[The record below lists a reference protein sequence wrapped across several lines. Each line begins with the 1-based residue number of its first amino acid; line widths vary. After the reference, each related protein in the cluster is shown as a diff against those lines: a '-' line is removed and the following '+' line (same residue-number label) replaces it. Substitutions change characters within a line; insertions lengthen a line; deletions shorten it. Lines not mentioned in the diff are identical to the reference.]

1 MAAPVR
7 RMISFVFTPEG
18 YLDIYAFCSCLDCTS
33 TSFFYFQLL
42 GPDEP
47 QLPLKLVC
55 PFQEVET
62 FDWNVSKKIHKN
74 LVTRLHL
81 SKDKS
86 LVPAHL
92 TSDSKK
98 LICPLLTND
107 VIIAAINAKTD
118 TLSKVAI
125 PVFPWEA
132 DDDLTIVSGTREKWR
147 ILEVYKVKFG
157 SGYPDSIVTSK
168 KGKLVSTTLVLQSTR
183 MRPSKVK
190 FYQVNVLELHSVIAT
205 ILKEF

>member
-1 MAAPVR
+1 M
-7 RMISFVFTPEG
+7 
-18 YLDIYAFCSCLDCTS
+18 YAFCSCLDCTL

-47 QLPLKLVC
+47 QLPLKLVR

-62 FDWNVSKKIHKN
+62 FDRNVSNKIHKN
-74 LVTRLHL
+74 LVTRLHS

-86 LVPAHL
+86 LVPACL

-98 LICPLLTND
+98 PICPLLTND
-107 VIIAAINAKTD
+107 VIITAMNAKTD

-125 PVFPWEA
+125 PVIPWEA
-132 DDDLTIVSGTREKWR
+132 DDDLTIVSGTREKRR
-147 ILEVYKVKFG
+147 ILEVYEEKFG

-183 MRPSKVK
+183 MRPFKDKIYRVD
-190 FYQVNVLELHSVIAT
+190 VLELHSVIAT